1 MTAWLNVIGVGERG
15 VRQLPDHTRLLL
27 RYAETVIGPPRF
39 LNDLEPLIR
48 SVPDPELVKPEQVTQ
63 RGLEAVARALLDDSG
78 AETGPTTIFSEGRTL
93 IEWEPPIDSMI
104 AQVLKFRNTP
114 TVILAT
120 GDPMWYGIGATMSR
134 HLGADEFA
142 VHPFPSSFQLAA
154 GRLHWPLQHVTSV
167 SLHGRPVEA
176 IHPHVLPGNRI
187 LALAADRTTIDQVV
201 EILVNRGYG
210 RSRVITLE
218 NLGAAHE
225 RLTLG
230 VAESFDSREV
240 EDFYIIAI
248 ECAADPSAPLLA
260 SVAGLPDEAFVSD
273 GQLTKREIR
282 AATIARLAPYPGALL
297 WDVGAGCGSIG
308 IEWMRAARDATAI
321 AFEEEQQRLQMIGVN
336 AAALGVPGLEIV
348 AGEAPATFEGR
359 LPPDAVFMGADV
371 GNDAL
376 FDACWAALKPGGR
389 LVANAVTL
397 ESEQALY
404 RRQERLGGDLARIE
418 ISLLDR
424 IGSHRVLRP
433 RMAVVQWSVV
443 KPSADLAALL

>member
-1 MTAWLNVIGVGERG
+1 V
-15 VRQLPDHTRLLL
+15 
-27 RYAETVIGPPRF
+27 
-39 LNDLEPLIR
+39 
-48 SVPDPELVKPEQVTQ
+48 S
-63 RGLEAVARALLDDSG
+63 
-78 AETGPTTIFSEGRTL
+78 
-93 IEWEPPIDSMI
+93 
-104 AQVLKFRNTP
+104 
-114 TVILAT
+114 
-120 GDPMWYGIGATMSR
+120 
-134 HLGADEFA
+134 
-142 VHPFPSSFQLAA
+142 
-154 GRLHWPLQHVTSV
+154 SV

-176 IHPHVLPGNRI
+176 IHPHILPGNRL

-225 RLTLG
+225 RLTFG
-230 VAESFDSREV
+230 VAEGFDSREV
-240 EDFYIIAI
+240 EDFYIIAVD
-248 ECAADPSAPLLA
+248 CVADPSAPLLA
-260 SVAGLPDEAFVSD
+260 SVAGLPDDAFVSD

-308 IEWMRAARDATAI
+308 IEWMRAARDASAV

-348 AGEAPATFEGR
+348 GGEAPATFEGKP
-359 LPPDAVFMGADV
+359 PPDAIFMGADV

-376 FDACWAALKPGGR
+376 FEACWTALRPGGR

-404 RRQERLGGDLARIE
+404 ARQDRLGGDLARIE
-418 ISLLDR
+418 IALLDR

-433 RMAVVQWSVV
+433 RMAVVQWSVM
-443 KPSADLAALL
+443 KPPADLARLL